1 MYWAQLP
8 PPPLPP
14 HTHPCCCIPQNQAAA
29 NRLLEDW
36 EAAGWVD
43 PVTGAVTQPDT
54 LPVCGATLA
63 RRRGYVAAALAAQA
77 AAAHRWGGVGSGWR

>member
-1 MYWAQLP
+1 
-8 PPPLPP
+8 
-14 HTHPCCCIPQNQAAA
+14 
-29 NRLLEDW
+29 
-36 EAAGWVD
+36 VD

-77 AAAHRWGGVGSGWR
+77 AAATLVRLPVHCFEANQA